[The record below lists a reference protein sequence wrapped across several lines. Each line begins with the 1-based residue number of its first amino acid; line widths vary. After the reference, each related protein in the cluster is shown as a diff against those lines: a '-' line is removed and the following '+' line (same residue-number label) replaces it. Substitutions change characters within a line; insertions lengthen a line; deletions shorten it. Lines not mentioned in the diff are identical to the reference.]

1 MTEPTSATLHTVSR
15 GRPHWHRGLTRPV
28 LQRRSDVI
36 PAVQA
41 CAFVIGIAVALIAG
55 ALLLLTAGHDPAE
68 VYGRMLESSLG
79 GTDSISRTLLRATPL
94 ALSGL
99 AVAVAGSMGLW
110 NIGAEGQIMAGATVA
125 AGLAMTAGDLPGP
138 VLIVA
143 MIAAGAVG
151 GTVLMAVPALARAYL
166 GVSEIITTLMLVEVA
181 IRVVEWLETGPWK
194 DPDSQGFA
202 LIEPLPEQA
211 ALPGLFGRSHIGVII
226 AAALL
231 VVFWLTLSRTAW
243 GYELRLAGS
252 SPATARY
259 AGISLQRK
267 VLIALVLSGALAGLA
282 GAVELTGTAT
292 RLDPGLSNGYGFAG
306 IIVAALALMRPS
318 GVAAVAFVFGAV
330 QVGGQSI
337 QTLGVTSSISTI
349 LQAMILVGALV
360 ASVLLNYRIRWV
372 RPVGHD
378 TADSD
383 KASNGTASDGAAGDG
398 TAAPILSTGQPASG
412 NTASS
417 GTASDG
423 TAAPILS
430 TGQPASGNTASSGTA
445 SDGTAA
451 PILSTGQP
459 ASGNTASSGTASDG
473 TAAPIL
479 STGQPASGN
488 TASSDTASDGTAGD
502 STAAAT
508 SPSDAAAA
516 SDAASQAEDE
526 DGGES
531 ETEAGDGGEAESEA
545 GDEDESEDGGDSAG
559 TPTNP
564 GVVE

>member
-417 GTASDG
+417 DTASDG

-430 TGQPASGNTASSGTA
+430 TGQPASGNTASS
-445 SDGTAA
+445 D
-451 PILSTGQP
+451 
-459 ASGNTASSGTASDG
+459 TASDG

>member
-430 TGQPASGNTASSGTA
+430 TGK
-445 SDGTAA
+445 
-451 PILSTGQP
+451 
-459 ASGNTASSGTASDG
+459 
-473 TAAPIL
+473 
-479 STGQPASGN
+479 PASGN